1 MNPKINTDALINFIK
16 WPFSV
21 LFFITALRA
30 LLIDKLIFVFICYAA
45 IGLLL
50 FPPLTEK
57 CRSLLPFLKN
67 RIYKG
72 ILIFVLIMLAGLGF
86 N

>member
-1 MNPKINTDALINFIK
+1 MNSKINIDALINFIK

-21 LFFITALRA
+21 LFFIAAFRA
-30 LLIDKLIFVFICYAA
+30 LLIDKLIFVFICYTT

-50 FPPLTEK
+50 FPPLTK
-57 CRSLLPFLKN
+57 KYRKLLPFLKN

-72 ILIFVLIMLAGLGF
+72 LLIFALMILAGLGF